1 MVSSAPPSDSRNGY
15 ESLFRH
21 AFTTNRYIQF
31 SPTTTPTSMP
41 NEACGDALQPDFEGL
56 YVWSNN
62 VNTLSLAHELADLH
76 ELCRQFKHYNIG
88 IAALQELNIDMTQ
101 TSIYRRVKA
110 VFDEHFDRQCIL
122 VCAST
127 AIRSE
132 TDWKPGSTLIV
143 VFPTWAPYVIHK
155 SRDDLGRWCSVT
167 LQVKERRQ
175 ISFYSFYNCCKTR
188 IEQAGIH
195 TIYAQQWHVLR
206 QRGNTSPD
214 PRIQAIQDLGKE
226 LAEHRAQK
234 RSLCIVGDFN
244 EAIGHEPALFASLC
258 GQYALV
264 DILDSLHPTQ
274 ASVPSYARGST
285 RLDYILVTPDLLSY
299 VDTAGLNHY
308 HEFYPSDHRPLF
320 VGLDARLF
328 GPLPPMTHHKSRYVH
343 SNSKTVG
350 PFIEAAYQHLVDT
363 GTFPKLNSFLADIA
377 TLSDSEISQTAN
389 SIDDQI
395 TKALLSAER
404 KCKRPHKEPWSDQVH
419 FASLHVKYWRLKRAA
434 TANVYDAQRTL
445 TEINMLLPASQK
457 VVDAGDTTDQ
467 QALNAANRHLASQRR
482 DAHKLRKVFLQAL
495 RERIAMRKTSTTLSP
510 AAALKCIDK
519 QLRQTARYGH
529 INRHSNRM
537 HQRALPKSMSP
548 HAFQYRI
555 RLPASYL
562 MFPTSLSWIPKMN

>member
-1 MVSSAPPSDSRNGY
+1 MYSGLCLD
-15 ESLFRH
+15 
-21 AFTTNRYIQF
+21 
-31 SPTTTPTSMP
+31 
-41 NEACGDALQPDFEGL
+41 GDQI
-56 YVWSNN
+56 
-62 VNTLSLAHELADLH
+62 T
-76 ELCRQFKHYNIG
+76 
-88 IAALQELNIDMTQ
+88 
-101 TSIYRRVKA
+101 
-110 VFDEHFDRQCIL
+110 
-122 VCAST
+122 
-127 AIRSE
+127 E
-132 TDWKPGSTLIV
+132 TEWKPGSTLIV

-155 SRDDLGRWCSVT
+155 SRDELGRWCSVT

-188 IEQAGIH
+188 IEQSGIH

-226 LAEHRAQK
+226 LAEHRAQR
-234 RSLCIVGDFN
+234 RSICIVGNFN
-244 EAIGHEPALFASLC
+244 EAIGQEPALFASLC

-264 DILDSLHPTQ
+264 DIMDSLHPAH
-274 ASVPSYARGST
+274 ASVSSYARGST

-320 VGLDARLF
+320 VGLDASLF

-363 GTFPKLNSFLADIA
+363 GTFPKLNFFLADIA

-434 TANVYDAQRTL
+434 TANVYDAQSTL
-445 TEINMLLPASQK
+445 TAINMLLPASQK

-495 RERIAMRKTSTTLSP
+495 RERIAMRKSSTTLSP
-510 AAALKCIDK
+510 AEALKCIDK
-519 QLRQTARYGH
+519 QLRQTAQYGH
-529 INRHSNRM
+529 IKSTLKPTASASLTKVHVTTRVPVTDPDTAVVSHVPHVTVVDTKEELELRILARNKLHFAQAEGTPFTEAPLKGLTPNDALDSFSDPDGARLRLLAGTFAETHSVMAILKDAFLDRPP
-537 HQRALPKSMSP
+537 LISP
-548 HAFQYRI
+548 TISFED
-555 RLPASYL
+555 
-562 MFPTSLSWIPKMN
+562 FVTSLLHWDEKTSTSPSEQHLGLYKSILTAPY